1 MALPSEVPS
10 RPPVA
15 SAGWGRL
22 PGAVWLFGLASL
34 LNDASSEAIFPL
46 LGVFMGAMGAPMRVI
61 GLVLGLAD
69 ALAVGI
75 KVVAG
80 LWSDRVRRR
89 PLVIAGYLIAAAG
102 KAAVA
107 LSSTPWQVLAGR
119 SLDRAGKGIRSG
131 ARDAMLTDAVARTER
146 GRAFGVQQSMDH
158 LGAAIGPLVAS
169 GCLAGGLSMRATF
182 GVAAALGVTPA
193 LLLWWRL
200 REVPRS
206 LGVATE
212 GREVGR
218 EGVKVPVCSL
228 PVYGDRLLG
237 NPSANAPSANA
248 PSANAPSANAAP
260 TGTEAERG
268 LGAYVAACGIFALA
282 NSSDA
287 FVLVRAAKLG
297 WSPAAIPLL
306 WLGHHAVKSVTSA
319 IGGAL
324 SDRIPRVR
332 MVLGGW
338 LAYAGAYLG
347 FALASRRW
355 HILALLIFYAVYHG
369 LAEAPE
375 RALVSDLAGPTR
387 RGRAFGLYHG
397 VVGLASLPASVLT
410 GWLWDRSGAGAAFGA
425 CASLAVLAAVVLLLL
440 VRSGVLATARNSP
453 SVAP

>member
-1 MALPSEVPS
+1 MAPPNEVP
-10 RPPVA
+10 PPPLV
-15 SAGWGRL
+15 SGWGRL

-75 KVVAG
+75 KIVAG
-80 LWSDRVRRR
+80 RWSDRVRRR

-107 LSSTPWQVLAGR
+107 LSGTPWQVLAGR

-182 GVAAALGVTPA
+182 GVAAALGVAPA

-200 REVPRS
+200 REVPRP

-218 EGVKVPVCSL
+218 EGVQVPVWSL
-228 PVYGDRLLG
+228 PVHGDRLLG
-237 NPSANAPSANA
+237 HPSANAPPAKA
-248 PSANAPSANAAP
+248 PSANTAP
-260 TGTEAERG
+260 TASGPESERG

-324 SDRIPRVR
+324 SDRIPRVH

-338 LAYAGAYLG
+338 LAYAGAYAG

-355 HILALLIFYAVYHG
+355 HVLALLVFYAVYHG

-375 RALVSDLAGPTR
+375 RVLVSDLAGATR

-453 SVAP
+453 SAAI